1 MNPGVDLLMFSMTLA
16 RKLVKGLCLV
26 LLLSAAFTVSAQ
38 IDPVDE
44 ETFANMATRWN
55 AILDFPEQLLSDSD
69 ISPHELDPLSENVS
83 LVKGLAQKAR
93 KEAEANLERQQKLQ
107 DALGPPPTG
116 IEPAEAADIAEK
128 RAMITGQLALY
139 DARIKQSKIVIA
151 RSREILKQIG
161 AMEISIMTA
170 VLGKRLRSP
179 LSPELIKSGIQQ
191 LPARVADLGDSIV
204 SWWRSTQFIGGV
216 SVVVP
221 ALIALVIS
229 LGIILFV
236 HSWFVT
242 KYGMVADI
250 ESPSQ
255 SRRYFAVLVE
265 ALAYVILPLLLIAGV
280 TFIFVSNAQFTRE
293 LESNFRAL
301 ALALIQFVLVTGL
314 AKASLTSQKPQWR
327 ITSFTD
333 ESAAN
338 LEGAV
343 RLFATVLL
351 IVNLSMVLVNPSRS
365 ELGTLR
371 ILNFIT
377 VAESVILIGTVGLL
391 LVAVFALNVFR
402 SRNWR
407 LYRRV
412 EGKDEKTEQPA
423 PFNVRLLF
431 NLARGLIVFGAIV
444 YLVGYLNLGLYIV
457 TRTILTLCYIAITL
471 LLHGLVREGLNQA
484 TSVENPIGRRIRER
498 FALQDVGASRWVFWL
513 VLLVD
518 AQLTIGLIL
527 LLLLV
532 WGVPWA
538 EITPVFTTLVYGA
551 DLGGHTFSLISV
563 GIALGAFILSMVVVK
578 LLQGFLS
585 NRILVQ
591 TRLDVGVRDAVT
603 AGVGYVGVVVAVLV
617 ALSLMG
623 LKFGEIALVFGA
635 LSIGIGFGLQGI
647 VNNFISGLVL
657 LVQRPIKAGDWI
669 VVGQNQGYVKR
680 VSVIS
685 TEITTF
691 DNATVIVPN
700 SQLMTTE
707 VTNWTHRGRLG
718 RVKVPVGVSYSTN
731 PEQVQAILLKCAE
744 ENSTVLSR
752 PAPQVRFMAFGESS
766 LDFELR
772 VYIRD
777 IDYTLVVASELRFAI
792 KKALDEAG
800 IEIPFPQRDLHV
812 KNLPDTARGLPA
824 QGISD

>member
-1 MNPGVDLLMFSMTLA
+1 L
-16 RKLVKGLCLV
+16 
-26 LLLSAAFTVSAQ
+26 
-38 IDPVDE
+38 
-44 ETFANMATRWN
+44 
-55 AILDFPEQLLSDSD
+55 
-69 ISPHELDPLSENVS
+69 
-83 LVKGLAQKAR
+83 
-93 KEAEANLERQQKLQ
+93 
-107 DALGPPPTG
+107 
-116 IEPAEAADIAEK
+116 
-128 RAMITGQLALY
+128 
-139 DARIKQSKIVIA
+139 
-151 RSREILKQIG
+151 
-161 AMEISIMTA
+161 
-170 VLGKRLRSP
+170 
-179 LSPELIKSGIQQ
+179 
-191 LPARVADLGDSIV
+191 
-204 SWWRSTQFIGGV
+204 
-216 SVVVP
+216 
-221 ALIALVIS
+221 
-229 LGIILFV
+229 
-236 HSWFVT
+236 VT
-242 KYGMVADI
+242 KYGMVAEI
-250 ESPSQ
+250 ESPGQ
-255 SRRYFAVLVE
+255 SRRYMAILIE
-265 ALAYVILPLLLIAGV
+265 TLATVILPLVLIISVA
-280 TFIFVSNAQFTRE
+280 FILVSNAQFTRE
-293 LESNFRAL
+293 LESNFMAL
-301 ALALIQFVLVTGL
+301 ALAMIQFVLITGL
-314 AKASLTSQKPQWR
+314 ARVSLTSHKPQWR
-327 ITSFTD
+327 IISFTN

-338 LEGAV
+338 LEGAI
-343 RLFATVLL
+343 RLFAIILL
-351 IVNLSMVLVNPSRS
+351 IVSMSMVLVNPSRS
-365 ELGTLR
+365 EIGALR
-371 ILNFIT
+371 ILNFVT
-377 VAESVILIGTVGLL
+377 TAESIILISTAGLL
-391 LVAVFALNVFR
+391 LVAVFALNVLR

-412 EGKDEKTEQPA
+412 EGDDDKTEQPA

-431 NLARGLIVFGAIV
+431 NLARGLIVFGVIA
-444 YLVGYLNLGLYIV
+444 YLVGYLNLGLYIAS
-457 TRTILTLCYIAITL
+457 RTILTLCYVAIVL

-484 TSVENPIGRRIRER
+484 TSADNPVGRRVRDR

-513 VLLVD
+513 IFLVDVLL
-518 AQLTIGLIL
+518 AIALIL

-538 EITPVFTTLVYGA
+538 EITPVFTTLVYGT
-551 DLGGHTFSLISV
+551 DIGGHTFSLISI
-563 GIALGAFILSMVVVK
+563 GIALGAFILLMLVVK

-585 NRILVQ
+585 KRILVQ

-603 AGVGYVGVVVAVLV
+603 AGVGYAGVVIAVLV

-623 LKFGEIALVFGA
+623 LEFGEIAIVFGA

-685 TEITTF
+685 TMITTF

-707 VTNWTHRGRLG
+707 VINWSHGSRLG
-718 RVKVPVGVSYSTN
+718 RVKVPVGVSYATD
-731 PEQVQAILLKCAE
+731 PEQVRTILLECAE

-812 KNLPDTARGLPA
+812 KDLPDTARGLPA